1 MEGVSFSII
10 IPIYNSEKTLK
21 RCLNS
26 VAHQTFSE
34 YEVLMIDDGST
45 DGSSSVCAW
54 YSNHDQ
60 RFRYFSMTNS
70 GPSAARN
77 KGLEN
82 ARGEYI
88 AFVDSDDYVSE
99 NYLEKLYAV
108 FSEQNADVVF
118 LSYRLIGR
126 EERIV
131 RIPELEKNYY
141 NDLITLSEANMF
153 GYTWIKAFRK
163 SMIKDIR
170 FQNDFKIME
179 DEMFTCEVL
188 KQECNVSTVNE
199 PIYDYVQGES
209 SLIDKLHDNYCE
221 ACENVYHRWK
231 SLLSE
236 YDKKKSLEFLER
248 KCNSLANNC
257 KYYGLEKPVNV
268 IEFYKRLLEF
278 SFFRDS
284 TTTDALISAIKKN
297 EWNKVKYLCNK
308 YKLKSRI
315 VKLMK

>member
-1 MEGVSFSII
+1 MERVIFSII

-21 RCLNS
+21 RCLDS
-26 VAHQTFSE
+26 VVHQTFSE

-45 DGSSSVCAW
+45 DGSSIICKS
-54 YSNHDQ
+54 YSDSDK
-60 RFRYFSMTNS
+60 RFQYFHMTNT
-70 GPSAARN
+70 GPAAARN

-88 AFVDSDDYVSE
+88 AFIDSDDYVSE
-99 NYLEKLYAV
+99 NYLEKLYTA
-108 FSEQNADVVF
+108 FTEQNADVVF
-118 LSYRLIGR
+118 LSYKLIGP
-126 EERIV
+126 EEKTV
-131 RIPELEKNYY
+131 RIPALVENYY

-153 GYTWIKAFRK
+153 GYTWIKAFRR
-163 SMIKDIR
+163 SIIKDTR

-188 KQECNVSTVNE
+188 RQECNVSTVNE

-221 ACENVYHRWK
+221 ACENVYQRWEL
-231 SLLSE
+231 LLSD
-236 YDKKKSLEFLER
+236 YDKKKSSEFLER

-257 KYYGLEKPVNV
+257 KYYGLEKPVDV
-268 IEFYKRLLEF
+268 IEFFKRLSEF

-297 EWNKVKYLCNK
+297 EWNKVKYLCNR
-308 YKLKSRI
+308 YKLKSKI